1 MALEKTGFFNF
12 GELKKKEYDKKVI
25 VISPNAGALARNQ
38 GDIPVKDRK
47 NDLGV
52 GSVVGFLDE
61 LPRFTATANWKSYT
75 ELLGDAVGDMSTLK
89 DTLSAVTGS
98 TDMMYGDFTAKFFTG
113 GGDVSFDCSMRCM
126 SYTPWESRY
135 SGLVQ
140 SETIEGKQY
149 LIGDCR
155 TSANKI
161 LSLCFPG
168 HTESI
173 GLNGLK
179 ALGESKTKAGG
190 AIVNVLSGNETNA
203 GFYKDIADGFMSG
216 MSRNQPTVSV
226 AIGYGD
232 VAYFSSNKMIV
243 KSVNWSL
250 SEEWVKVSESS
261 SPVPMYVDINVVLE
275 LSQLAGLTD
284 FANKGNAISI
294 NFK

>member
-1 MALEKTGFFNF
+1 VALEKTGFFNF

-61 LPRFTATANWKSYT
+61 LPRFTATANWKSYS
-75 ELLGDAVGDMSTLK
+75 ELRGDAVGTLSTLK
-89 DTLSAVTGS
+89 DNLAAIAGS

-140 SETIEGKQY
+140 PEAIDGKQY

-190 AIVNVLSGNETNA
+190 AIVNVLRGNETNA

-261 SPVPMYVDINVVLE
+261 APVPMYVDINVVLE

>member
-12 GELKKKEYDKKVI
+12 GEMKKKEYDKKVI

-47 NDLGV
+47 NNLGV
-52 GSVVGFLDE
+52 GAVVGFLDE
-61 LPRFTATANWKSYT
+61 LPRFSATANWKSYS
-75 ELLGDAVGDMSTLK
+75 ELLGTVGDMSTLK
-89 DTLSAVTGS
+89 DTLAAVAGS

-168 HTESI
+168 HTESV

-179 ALGESKTKAGG
+179 AFGESVAKVGTVTA
-190 AIVNVLSGNETNA
+190 NVLSGKETNA

-243 KSVNWSL
+243 KSVNWAM

-261 SPVPMYVDINVVLE
+261 APVPMYVDINVVLE

>member
-12 GELKKKEYDKKVI
+12 GEMKKKEYDKKVI

-47 NDLGV
+47 NNLGV
-52 GSVVGFLDE
+52 GAVVGFLDE
-61 LPRFTATANWKSYT
+61 LPRFSATANWKSYS
-75 ELLGDAVGDMSTLK
+75 ELLGTVGDMSTLK
-89 DTLSAVTGS
+89 DTLAAVAGS

-168 HTESI
+168 HTESV

-179 ALGESKTKAGG
+179 AFGDSVAKVGTVTA
-190 AIVNVLSGNETNA
+190 NVLSGKETNA

-243 KSVNWSL
+243 KSVNWAM

-261 SPVPMYVDINVVLE
+261 APVPMYVDINVVLE

>member
-12 GELKKKEYDKKVI
+12 GEMKKKEYDKKVI

-47 NDLGV
+47 NNLGV
-52 GSVVGFLDE
+52 GAVVGFLDE
-61 LPRFTATANWKSYT
+61 LPRFSATANWKSYS

-89 DTLSAVTGS
+89 DTLAAVAGS

-168 HTESI
+168 HTESV
-173 GLNGLK
+173 GMKGLK
-179 ALGESKTKAGG
+179 AFDESVAKVG
-190 AIVNVLSGNETNA
+190 VLS
-203 GFYKDIADGFMSG
+203 
-216 MSRNQPTVSV
+216 
-226 AIGYGD
+226 
-232 VAYFSSNKMIV
+232 
-243 KSVNWSL
+243 
-250 SEEWVKVSESS
+250 
-261 SPVPMYVDINVVLE
+261 
-275 LSQLAGLTD
+275 
-284 FANKGNAISI
+284 
-294 NFK
+294 